1 MKNLLEKHKY
11 VKIQAD
17 YFSTGIWN
25 ANGDNVEVGQATSNP
40 ELNERISAWQAEF
53 DKNDP
58 FTPMTNEEI
67 VIHMNEGLEIGKL
80 LKEEHPTWHVALF
93 NINNFFKGALDKK
106 GNLIIDESFITA

>member
-25 ANGDNVEVGQATSNP
+25 ANGDNVPVEHATDNTDLSA
-40 ELNERISAWQAEF
+40 RINAWQAEF

-58 FTPMTNEEI
+58 FTAMTDEEVI
-67 VIHMNEGLEIGKL
+67 IHMNEGLEIGKL
-80 LKEEHPTWHVALF
+80 LKEEHPSWHVALF
-93 NINNFFKGALDKK
+93 NTNNYFKGALDKK
-106 GNLIIDESFITA
+106 GNLIIDEALISA

>member
-11 VKIQAD
+11 IKIQAD

-25 ANGDNVEVGQATSNP
+25 ANGDNAEVEQATSDS
-40 ELNERISAWQAEF
+40 ELNQKISLWQAEF

-58 FTPMTNEEI
+58 FTPMTDEEL
-67 VIHMNEGLEIGKL
+67 VIHMNEGLKIGKL
-80 LKEEHPTWHVALF
+80 LKEEHPTWHIALF

-106 GNLIIDESFITA
+106 GNLIIDESLIAV